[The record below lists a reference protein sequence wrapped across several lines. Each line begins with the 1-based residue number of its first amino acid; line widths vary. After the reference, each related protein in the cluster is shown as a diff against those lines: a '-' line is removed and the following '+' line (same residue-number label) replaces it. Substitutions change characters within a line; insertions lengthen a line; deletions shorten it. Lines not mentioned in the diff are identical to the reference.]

1 MLQGQRILKM
11 DGRNYVG
18 ALGAPGALAALGAL
32 GALGAGSVGSVWERL
47 GAPGRAWERF
57 CCQALP
63 AIF

>member
-32 GALGAGSVGSVWERL
+32 GALAAMGALGAGV
-47 GAPGRAWERF
+47 GRAGI
-57 CCQALP
+57 A
-63 AIF
+63 